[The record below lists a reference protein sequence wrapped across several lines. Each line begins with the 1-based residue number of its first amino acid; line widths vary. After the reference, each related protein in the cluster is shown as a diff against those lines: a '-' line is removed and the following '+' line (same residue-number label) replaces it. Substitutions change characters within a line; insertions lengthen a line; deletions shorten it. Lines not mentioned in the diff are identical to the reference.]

1 MDRFEGFPFFVD
13 GWLLFCAVVDTE
25 LAAAAAVAVAAVGE
39 EAEAEAAV
47 VGGTA
52 KGIADGAPPKGIIIG
67 W

>member
-13 GWLLFCAVVDTE
+13 GWLLFCAAIDTE
-25 LAAAAAVAVAAVGE
+25 PAAAVAAAAVGE